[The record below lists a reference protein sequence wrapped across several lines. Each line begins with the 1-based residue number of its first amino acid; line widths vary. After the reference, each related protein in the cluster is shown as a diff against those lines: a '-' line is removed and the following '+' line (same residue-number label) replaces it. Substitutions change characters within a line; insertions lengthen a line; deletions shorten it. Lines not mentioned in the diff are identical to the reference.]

1 MRRQHRKLDQGCGAG
16 TGVGQQMRD
25 GLGRIVLVGY
35 AVFVVVV
42 RETFPVHL
50 GMLSLKSFVV
60 TEHNRLPGR
69 CEGLAEE
76 R

>member
-1 MRRQHRKLDQGCGAG
+1 MSNRLR
-16 TGVGQQMRD
+16 
-25 GLGRIVLVGY
+25 RIVLVGH

-50 GMLSLKSFVV
+50 GMLSLESFVV